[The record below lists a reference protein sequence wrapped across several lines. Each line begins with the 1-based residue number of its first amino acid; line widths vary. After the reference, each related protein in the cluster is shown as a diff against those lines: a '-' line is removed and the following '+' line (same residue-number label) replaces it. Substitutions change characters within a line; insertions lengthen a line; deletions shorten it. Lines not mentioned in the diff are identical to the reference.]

1 MGVQV
6 HADVAAQWV
15 CTGTG
20 PGPGPGVTGCAP
32 HPQVHVSMGMLV
44 HGSADQQTSQSLPPL
59 SARSTSNPAPYPAP
73 WTVPPNGAPA
83 AVWKV
88 STTMASTFSLSFR
101 IPSSWGGGL
110 PRRPARPSA

>member
-6 HADVAAQWV
+6 HSDVAAQPV
-15 CTGTG
+15 NAGAG
-20 PGPGPGVTGCAP
+20 AGPGVMGCAS

-59 SARSTSNPAPYPAP
+59 SARKASNPAP
-73 WTVPPNGAPA
+73 WTVPAAGAPA

-88 STTMASTFSLSFR
+88 STTIASTFSLSFR
-101 IPSSWGGGL
+101 IPPPRVKGCRAARR
-110 PRRPARPSA
+110 RRPA